1 MNLQLDPVE
10 IKVLADKINQTVSQL
25 ENVDTII
32 YDTRNDLA
40 RVQNLKDL
48 AGNSRWARK
57 FVFLPLKITF
67 KRDFVCRKRAENVLK
82 SAKDVVQSLDEAS
95 AAQIKAEE
103 AIKQSTE
110 DISLAR
116 ADLDEVNFERT

>member
-1 MNLQLDPVE
+1 MA
-10 IKVLADKINQTVSQL
+10 ISFRSQ
-25 ENVDTII
+25 
-32 YDTRNDLA
+32 
-40 RVQNLKDL
+40 
-48 AGNSRWARK
+48 
-57 FVFLPLKITF
+57 
-67 KRDFVCRKRAENVLK
+67 RAENVLK

-116 ADLDEVNFERT
+116 VDLDEVKSCSSIR

>member
-1 MNLQLDPVE
+1 M
-10 IKVLADKINQTVSQL
+10 
-25 ENVDTII
+25 
-32 YDTRNDLA
+32 RN
-40 RVQNLKDL
+40 
-48 AGNSRWARK
+48 
-57 FVFLPLKITF
+57 
-67 KRDFVCRKRAENVLK
+67 FVCSQRAENVLK

-116 ADLDEVNFERT
+116 ADLDEVSLNLCFDPLRMSQKLIVCECVQ